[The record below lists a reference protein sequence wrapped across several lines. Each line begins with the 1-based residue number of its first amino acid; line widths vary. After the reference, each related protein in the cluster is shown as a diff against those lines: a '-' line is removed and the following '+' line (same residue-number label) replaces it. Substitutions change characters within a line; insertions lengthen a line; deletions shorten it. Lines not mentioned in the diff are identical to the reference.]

1 MNVNNKNII
10 NERKILYDIVNN
22 TSVILQRKLTINE
35 IRGLINY
42 YRNININNIKNRNP
56 IDVISKGFINR
67 LQKRQNI
74 ESINIHELMKQHL
87 GSIKGLDEKDIY
99 ASQDCPQYSIISKPN
114 YKNVDNGSGDN
125 NTYSTYVNNSTTED
139 DATTNYNSTNE
150 TNTVLDISSIYG
162 KYLKTSSGIRNREQS
177 IYLLLDSKYRN
188 LSTDKSIF
196 KWSVSN
202 TNNATQGSVNTL
214 VDNMSNIVMV
224 QFDKFNIPYT
234 KSAENIYKKVSLFI
248 REFSSMSVLM
258 NPDKRYHMLF
268 ESKIINDQ
276 IELSPINSDE
286 SKFRF
291 HSPINILDSLTLSFK
306 SPFEDI
312 NFKKDRYFVTLESI
326 DEKTTYIHFTEEHEI
341 VDGELIYIK
350 YWKTNDPS
358 KDKNV
363 IDVINRD
370 EGHTVTNIDN
380 ITLSINIDTTT
391 TDINLN
397 ELCECFVASRRLI
410 IPLRFIYI
418 L

>member
-1 MNVNNKNII
+1 M
-10 NERKILYDIVNN
+10 
-22 TSVILQRKLTINE
+22 NE

-42 YRNININNIKNRNP
+42 YRNINIKNIKNRNP

-67 LQKRQNI
+67 IHNRSAV

-99 ASQDCPQYSIISKPN
+99 TSEDCPQYSIKSKPN
-114 YKNVDNGSGDN
+114 LKNVDNGSGDN
-125 NTYSTYVNNSTTED
+125 NTYSTYVNNESTTS
-139 DATTNYNSTNE
+139 TTSTE
-150 TNTVLDISSIYG
+150 SASESTTILDTSNIYSN
-162 KYLKTSSGIRNREQS
+162 YLKTSSGIREREQS

-188 LSTDKSIF
+188 LSTEKSVF

-202 TNNATQGSVNTL
+202 TNNTTQGSVNTL
-214 VDNMSNIVMV
+214 VDNMSNIVMI

-234 KSAENIYKKVSLFI
+234 PSAENIYKKVSLFI

-258 NPDKRYHMLF
+258 HPDKRYHMLF
-268 ESKIINDQ
+268 DSTIKNDQ
-276 IELSPINSDE
+276 IELSPINSDD

-291 HSPINILDSLTLSFK
+291 HSPINILDSLTLSFR

-312 NFKKDRYFVTLESI
+312 NFKKDRYNVTLESI

-350 YWKTNDPS
+350 YWKTNNPLQ
-358 KDKNV
+358 DKNV
-363 IDVINRD
+363 IDIINRD
-370 EGHTVTNIDN
+370 AGHTVGNIDN

-391 TDINLN
+391 TDIDLT